1 MPNFDLDASA
11 SNVNS
16 AINQIIDSSTDL
28 NIDSA
33 TLVVDKSTNR
43 VGIGTSS
50 PDTELHIKGSANDLL
65 HLESTDD
72 TASIVL
78 EDDDTTNKIQSSG
91 VGFRFDLD
99 GTERVRITSTGDV
112 GIGTT
117 SPDTMLHISGTDTS
131 TSTNVASDITM
142 TLQNE
147 STTNNTFTGV
157 DFHNSTG
164 YMTARMGAVFTDADD
179 RDTDLFFCTRA
190 NSGNVTEQMRIDSS
204 GNVGIGTS
212 SPSFLLDIHGAEL
225 PKIRVKETT
234 NTVEGVLACE
244 DDRVNIGSTTSHE
257 LKFLV
262 GNSAKMTLDTSGSLG
277 LGTTS
282 PSEKLQVDGNISTLN
297 NGELHLNT
305 SAGATNVWL
314 KPNGDSYFNG
324 GNVGIGTTS
333 PSYQLHVKKTSGSAE
348 VQIEGYETDARLY
361 LYNDESNWLIQND
374 YSNSGAL
381 SFFTGGTH
389 RVFVTTSGNVGIG
402 LSPTANMTGL
412 AIEAGVLTIK
422 ETTTPTA
429 DADYGKVYT
438 KNDNKLYFQDGAG
451 TEHEIAFV

>member
-131 TSTNVASDITM
+131 TSTNVASDI
-142 TLQNE
+142 Q
-147 STTNNTFTGV
+147 
-157 DFHNSTG
+157 
-164 YMTARMGAVFTDADD
+164 
-179 RDTDLFFCTRA
+179 
-190 NSGNVTEQMRIDSS
+190 
-204 GNVGIGTS
+204 
-212 SPSFLLDIHGAEL
+212 
-225 PKIRVKETT
+225 
-234 NTVEGVLACE
+234 
-244 DDRVNIGSTTSHE
+244 
-257 LKFLV
+257 
-262 GNSAKMTLDTSGSLG
+262 
-277 LGTTS
+277 
-282 PSEKLQVDGNISTLN
+282 
-297 NGELHLNT
+297 
-305 SAGATNVWL
+305 
-314 KPNGDSYFNG
+314 
-324 GNVGIGTTS
+324 
-333 PSYQLHVKKTSGSAE
+333 
-348 VQIEGYETDARLY
+348 
-361 LYNDESNWLIQND
+361 
-374 YSNSGAL
+374 
-381 SFFTGGTH
+381 
-389 RVFVTTSGNVGIG
+389 
-402 LSPTANMTGL
+402 
-412 AIEAGVLTIK
+412 
-422 ETTTPTA
+422 
-429 DADYGKVYT
+429 
-438 KNDNKLYFQDGAG
+438 
-451 TEHEIAFV
+451 